1 MLGKAGIVSL
11 FAILSQLVAFIRTAI
26 MAFLFGASS
35 VVDAY
40 NLALVVP
47 VLLSGVV
54 GGWLQ
59 AGFVGRYMTLRQH
72 NEADAVH
79 FSIAIGR
86 MVLVIV
92 AVLAL
97 AIFTFRE
104 PLASML
110 VPPASL
116 GTRQL
121 TEAALSVVAWSLVPT
136 VLADFLGLILNCH
149 GRFLAAATA
158 PVVNAM
164 VAAVALWLWPHH
176 DLEALVQTLLLG
188 WLAQMI
194 VLAVAYKNAG
204 LKFVA
209 RCPDM
214 SDEIRTT
221 LRLALPILPA
231 VLFSNGTTVVIQLA
245 CSRLG
250 EGAVAVYGYA
260 SRLHGAL
267 SQIMI
272 VGIGT
277 VLLPHLAGMLARQQ
291 RSQIGLLFQRLGR
304 ATMLGYAFILAG
316 VFLLGDA
323 TILTILG
330 RGKFDAA
337 LASAVADVWT
347 ILTVSLLPFAFATFL
362 AKLFQAMQQPVLLSW
377 SSLIAIVVTALVCY
391 VGGNIDSLAV
401 LVAAPLFAQLTVL
414 GFFLACFRREFGPI
428 ASFADVFTAFAR
440 CALLVL
446 PSMAVDVALNHLV
459 SEHTSAWFLLLRVVL
474 FIGIFLFAARVN
486 RFQRW
491 ILQEERS

>member
-1 MLGKAGIVSL
+1 MLGKAWIVSL
-11 FAILSQLVAFIRTAI
+11 LAMLSQLVAFIRTAI
-26 MAFLFGASS
+26 MASLFGASS

-59 AGFVGRYMTLRQH
+59 AGFVGRYLALRQH
-72 NEADAVH
+72 NELDAAH
-79 FSIAIGR
+79 FSIAIGQ
-86 MVLVIV
+86 MVLAIA

-97 AIFTFRE
+97 AIFAFRE

-121 TEAALSVVAWSLVPT
+121 TEAALSVVSWSLVPT

-158 PVVNAM
+158 PVVNAL

-176 DLEALVQTLLLG
+176 DLEALVQTLMLG
-188 WLAQMI
+188 WLAQMM
-194 VLAVAYKNAG
+194 VLAVAYKAAG
-204 LKFVA
+204 LRFVA

-214 SDEIRTT
+214 SDEIRKT

-231 VLFSNGTTVVIQLA
+231 VLFSNGTTVVIQMA

-277 VLLPHLAGMLARQQ
+277 VLLPHLAAMLASQE
-291 RSQIGLLFQRLGR
+291 RSKISPLFQRLGR
-304 ATMLGYAFILAG
+304 ATTLGYAFILAG
-316 VFLLGDA
+316 VFLLGEI

-347 ILTVSLLPFAFATFL
+347 ILTLSLLPFAFATFL

-391 VGGNIDSLAV
+391 IGSSVDSLAL
-401 LVAAPLFAQLTVL
+401 LVAAPTFAQIGVL

-428 ASFADVFTAFAR
+428 VGFRDGFMTLTR
-440 CALLVL
+440 CALLIL
-446 PSMAVDVALNHLV
+446 PSMVVDVVVSHLA
-459 SEHTSAWFLLLRVVL
+459 SADSSPWFLLVRVVL
-474 FIGIFLFAARVN
+474 FVAIFLFAARVN
-486 RFQRW
+486 RVQGW
-491 ILQEERS
+491 ILLEERS